1 MENYSL
7 LMGAAAVMKMAVEMA
22 AVSMEALRGHFPLR
36 GCRNRDSCPPD
47 LGFAAAALNFSRI
60 VALGFEGA
68 LNRRRGE
75 RGQRGD
81 DTIVARPA
89 WAAPPCHLG
98 PPGPPL
104 ALSGMGTFTKLWVP
118 YPEDDT
124 PFSDT
129 LSRVCRSLSIR
140 APMFRG
146 RAVISDVHTVE
157 RWEIETT
164 IEGRLVQP
172 TTDTVV
178 YLKTYPDWE
187 DGVVMAMQEALARI
201 VYRYRNDIDEDSDIQ
216 HFGHRSSAGFC
227 IRTKGNREGMTWT
240 AIQFEDMERYAQKM
254 EHHLRLE
261 MKDCDLIKQIL
272 QENNLKYYEMKEQ
285 RDELDAEV
293 AQLKTDNE
301 KLQDETFKQQA
312 IILALQA
319 QCAHL
324 VKQIPS
330 SPPHPVTQ
338 ETLIEE
344 ENTLK
349 RKATEEGSPL
359 SHDGAVKR
367 R

>member
-1 MENYSL
+1 
-7 LMGAAAVMKMAVEMA
+7 
-22 AVSMEALRGHFPLR
+22 
-36 GCRNRDSCPPD
+36 
-47 LGFAAAALNFSRI
+47 
-60 VALGFEGA
+60 
-68 LNRRRGE
+68 
-75 RGQRGD
+75 
-81 DTIVARPA
+81 
-89 WAAPPCHLG
+89 
-98 PPGPPL
+98 
-104 ALSGMGTFTKLWVP
+104 MGTFTKLWVP

-146 RAVISDVHTVE
+146 RAVISDVHIVE

-172 TTDTVV
+172 VTDTVV

-201 VYRYRNDIDEDSDIQ
+201 VYRYENDIDEDSDIQ
-216 HFGHRSSAGFC
+216 YFGRRNSAGFC
-227 IRTKGNREGMTWT
+227 FRTKGNREGMTWT
-240 AIQFEDMERYAQKM
+240 AIQFEDMERYARKM
-254 EHHLRLE
+254 EHHLRME
-261 MKDCDLIKQIL
+261 MNNCDLTKQIL
-272 QENNLKYYEMKEQ
+272 QENNLKYYELKEQ

-293 AQLKTDNE
+293 VQLKADNE

-324 VKQIPS
+324 VKQIPP
-330 SPPHPVTQ
+330 SPPHPATQ
-338 ETLIEE
+338 EAPTVEG
-344 ENTLK
+344 NDLK
-349 RKATEEGSPL
+349 RKASEEGSPL
-359 SHDGAVKR
+359 SCYGAVKR

>member
-1 MENYSL
+1 
-7 LMGAAAVMKMAVEMA
+7 
-22 AVSMEALRGHFPLR
+22 
-36 GCRNRDSCPPD
+36 
-47 LGFAAAALNFSRI
+47 
-60 VALGFEGA
+60 
-68 LNRRRGE
+68 
-75 RGQRGD
+75 
-81 DTIVARPA
+81 
-89 WAAPPCHLG
+89 
-98 PPGPPL
+98 
-104 ALSGMGTFTKLWVP
+104 MGTFTKLWVP

-146 RAVISDVHTVE
+146 RAVISDVHVVE

-172 TTDTVV
+172 VTDTVV

-201 VYRYRNDIDEDSDIQ
+201 VYRYENDIDEDSDIQ
-216 HFGHRSSAGFC
+216 YFGRRNSAGICF
-227 IRTKGNREGMTWT
+227 RTKGNREGMTWT
-240 AIQFEDMERYAQKM
+240 AIQFEDMERYARKM
-254 EHHLRLE
+254 EHHLSME
-261 MKDCDLIKQIL
+261 MNNCDLTKQIL
-272 QENNLKYYEMKEQ
+272 QENNLKYYELKEQ

-293 AQLKTDNE
+293 VQLKEDNE

-324 VKQIPS
+324 VKQIPP
-330 SPPHPVTQ
+330 SPPHPATQ
-338 ETLIEE
+338 GAPTVE
-344 ENTLK
+344 ENDLK
-349 RKATEEGSPL
+349 RKASEEGSPL
-359 SHDGAVKR
+359 SCYGAVKR